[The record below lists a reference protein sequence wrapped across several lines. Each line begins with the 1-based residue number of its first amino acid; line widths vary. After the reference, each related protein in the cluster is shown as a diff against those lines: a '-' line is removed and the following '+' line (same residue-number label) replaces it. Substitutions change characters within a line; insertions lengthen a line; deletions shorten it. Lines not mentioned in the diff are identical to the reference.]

1 MRTAE
6 PRVLLLSTLAAAPLA
21 LGHCGG
27 GGTVEVIDPTESNI
41 VVNVTNLPSRTAKL
55 ALKAA
60 LNGQPST
67 SMPELVTDFSRFGF
81 SVPYSLSG
89 DLTLDATS
97 TDSDGCLHGSG
108 QGQVKL
114 PNALVEVPLAISAQS
129 PRKCDPHTPCQSGSI
144 CNDTK
149 LTSNTLYGMFA
160 LSPTDIWAVGAL
172 GTTMHYDGTSW
183 RVVPVPGTYSGYYL
197 NAVWASGPNDVWAV
211 GEVGL
216 ILRYNGSSW
225 ALSPNAA
232 MYDLN
237 GVWGWSPTN
246 IMTCGSQAY
255 CYRWNGSSWID
266 TSPSGSTKMYGVWGA
281 APNDIWVGGAGGT
294 IFRHTG
300 AWTTQSAPGTTSDLR
315 YVWGRA
321 SNQVFMVGGN
331 ETILTWNGNGWTR
344 VRNSVTGVN
353 LNAIYGDDSGM
364 FAVGN
369 NGTFLRSMTAP
380 YDTWMATNSGV
391 SSSLF
396 GITLDSR
403 GLGWV
408 VGATGYLGHHDS
420 RP

>member
-6 PRVLLLSTLAAAPLA
+6 PRGLLFSTLLSAPL
-21 LGHCGG
+21 LFSSCGG
-27 GGTVEVIDPTESNI
+27 GDTVQVIDPTESNI
-41 VVNVTNLPSRTAKL
+41 VVNVSSVPSRTAKL
-55 ALKAA
+55 ALKAT
-60 LNGQPST
+60 LNGQPSAD
-67 SMPELVTDFSRFGF
+67 MPSLAANFTRFGF

-97 TDSDGCLHGSG
+97 TDSDGCLQGSG

-114 PNALVEVPLAISAQS
+114 PNALVEVPLPLSAQS
-129 PRKCDPHTPCQSGSI
+129 PRKCDPFTPCAAGAI

-149 LTSNTLYGMFA
+149 PTTQTLYGMFA
-160 LSPTDIWAVGAL
+160 LSPTDIWAVGVA

-183 RVVPVPGTYSGYYL
+183 RTVPVPGAYSSYYL

-216 ILRYNGSSW
+216 ILRWNGTAW
-225 ALSPNAA
+225 ALSNNAA

-255 CYRWNGSSWID
+255 CYRWNGSSWVD
-266 TSPSGSTKMYGVWGA
+266 TSPSGTTKMYGVYGA
-281 APNDIWVGGAGGT
+281 SPTDIWVSGAGGT
-294 IFRHTG
+294 IFRYTG
-300 AWTTQSAPGTTSDLR
+300 AWTTQSAPSTTADLR
-315 YVWGRA
+315 YVWGRSA
-321 SNQVFMVGGN
+321 NQIFMVGAN
-331 ETILTWNGNGWTR
+331 ETILTWDGTQWRR

-353 LNAIYGDDSGM
+353 LNAIFGDDTGM
-364 FAVGN
+364 FVVGN
-369 NGTFLRSMTAP
+369 NGTFLRSTAAP
-380 YDTWMATNSGV
+380 YDMWTPTNSGV

-396 GITLDSR
+396 GITLDSK

-408 VGATGYLGHHDS
+408 VGSTGYLGHHDT